1 MLKNVARL
9 GASLVIVVAMAA
21 PAVAH
26 VTVQPNEAVL
36 GSFSRFVVRVPNEKP
51 DEGTIKIEVKLP
63 PLAFVSFEPK
73 EGWERQETTG
83 KFAAPIEAFGE
94 ELTEGV
100 TKVVWSG
107 GRIAPG
113 EFLEFGFSAKMPDE
127 ETSLTFKALQTYE
140 GGEVVKWTGAA
151 DSEHPAAQV
160 TVYDI
165 GAEEGEGQLGVLA
178 RLAAEEGTTDP
189 APAET
194 ASATDDTDPSSEG
207 EGADLASDETD
218 DDDDD
223 SMLPTALSG
232 AALVAALA
240 ALFMSMKRR

>member
-1 MLKNVARL
+1 MLKNAARL
-9 GASLVIVVAMAA
+9 GASLLIVIAMAA

-51 DEGTIKIEVKLP
+51 DAGTIKIEVQLP

-73 EGWERQETTG
+73 EGWERKETTG
-83 KFAAPIEAFGE
+83 KFAEPIDAFGE

-107 GRIAPG
+107 GRIGPG
-113 EFLEFGFSAKMPDE
+113 EFLEFGFSAKMPDAE
-127 ETSLTFKALQTYE
+127 ETLTFKAFQTYE
-140 GGEVVKWTGAA
+140 GGEVVKWTGAP
-151 DSEHPAAQV
+151 DSESPAAQV
-160 TVYDI
+160 AVYDI

-178 RLAAEEGTTDP
+178 RLAADDAPAEPDAEETTETETDP
-189 APAET
+189 ADEVDDV
-194 ASATDDTDPSSEG
+194 ATDD
-207 EGADLASDETD
+207 AD
-218 DDDDD
+218 DDDED

-240 ALFMSMKRR
+240 ALFMSMRKG